1 MQLQRLFFFLLM
13 KNLIALLFLSLFA
26 SVSQAQT
33 TFLVTDG
40 EGIPIVNVDVIS
52 SKTNIGKTDKEGMI
66 KVASVKKNDTIIFK
80 GGKDYETYIY
90 VATKSNPKDLQ
101 EIELEV
107 KTIEERLGM
116 DFNFAVPEPEYSQDE
131 EKIYG
136 NPEVPASFP
145 GGPEKM
151 KLYISKMIQR
161 PAEVHDELHFL
172 KSYVQIVV
180 EKDGMLSNF
189 QIVKGAFNC
198 PECDK
203 EALRVVKSM
212 PKFHPAMNNGR
223 AVRSNFVFPV
233 KFDFD

>member
-1 MQLQRLFFFLLM
+1 M
-13 KNLIALLFLSLFA
+13 KNLIVLLLVGLFA
-26 SVSQAQT
+26 NCLHAQT

-40 EGIPIVNVDVIS
+40 EGIPIANVDVLN
-52 SKTNIGKTDKEGMI
+52 SKTSIGKTDKEGMI
-66 KVASVKKNDTIIFK
+66 KVSSIKKNDTIIFR
-80 GGKDYETYIY
+80 GGNDYVTYTY

-107 KTIEERLGM
+107 KTIEERLGL
-116 DFNFAVPEPEYSQDE
+116 DFNVAVPEPEYSQDE

-161 PAEVHDELHFL
+161 PAEVHDELHYL

-180 EKDGMLSNF
+180 EKDGMLSNI